1 MNQMVKAVMSC
12 LFFAGMCFSVLAAD
26 VQSGYLQ
33 SKVRYEAAMASL
45 ASYDDKPGRLARQEY
60 REEGWQIENL
70 TGISKSSQAEFIL
83 LHKQAVEE
91 HPARYI
97 LAISGTVDKK
107 DIKSDLRTRS
117 VPFHQEDRKEP

>member
-12 LFFAGMCFSVLAAD
+12 LFFAGMCSSVLAAD

-91 HPARYI
+91 HTSWLFRERWIKKI
-97 LAISGTVDKK
+97 LRAT
-107 DIKSDLRTRS
+107 
-117 VPFHQEDRKEP
+117 

>member
-12 LFFAGMCFSVLAAD
+12 LFFAGMCSSVLAAD

-83 LHKQAVEE
+83 SKNIR
-91 HPARYI
+91 PATSWLFRERWIKKI
-97 LAISGTVDKK
+97 LRAT
-107 DIKSDLRTRS
+107 
-117 VPFHQEDRKEP
+117 